1 MCFFSFLLSAL
12 TFWPLQFHYELRLS
26 PCFVGQM
33 ENFAL
38 FPLPTPTV
46 AFKSN
51 NHNVVEVHLQR
62 HCEFYKILHSLLRNY
77 SHFCAQCPF
86 FGESELIT
94 QVTDKQYPRTGEVR
108 SQGDVNA
115 SGEDVIRLKLIILLI
130 IKNKC
135 TDQLT
140 NIKRPER

>member
-1 MCFFSFLLSAL
+1 
-12 TFWPLQFHYELRLS
+12 
-26 PCFVGQM
+26 M

-38 FPLPTPTV
+38 FPLHTTTV
-46 AFKSN
+46 AFKSD
-51 NHNVVEVHLQR
+51 NHNVVEVQLQR

-77 SHFCAQCPF
+77 SHFCAQSPF

-115 SGEDVIRLKLIILLI
+115 SGGGRH
-130 IKNKC
+130 
-135 TDQLT
+135 
-140 NIKRPER
+140 

>member
-1 MCFFSFLLSAL
+1 M
-12 TFWPLQFHYELRLS
+12 HS
-26 PCFVGQM
+26 P
-33 ENFAL
+33 
-38 FPLPTPTV
+38 
-46 AFKSN
+46 
-51 NHNVVEVHLQR
+51 
-62 HCEFYKILHSLLRNY
+62 
-77 SHFCAQCPF
+77 PF

-135 TDQLT
+135 TDQLI

>member
-1 MCFFSFLLSAL
+1 MCCFFFFLSAL
-12 TFWPLQFHYELRLS
+12 TFLPLQFHYELRLS

-38 FPLPTPTV
+38 FPLHTTTV

-51 NHNVVEVHLQR
+51 NHNVIEVQLQR
-62 HCEFYKILHSLLRNY
+62 KFIQNFAFTVEELQSLL
-77 SHFCAQCPF
+77 CTVPLF